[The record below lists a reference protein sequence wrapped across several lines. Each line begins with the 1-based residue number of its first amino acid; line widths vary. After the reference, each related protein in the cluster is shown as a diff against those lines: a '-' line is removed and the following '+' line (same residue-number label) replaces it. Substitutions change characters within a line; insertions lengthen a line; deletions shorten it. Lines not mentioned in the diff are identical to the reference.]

1 MSSMWRLGEG
11 RSQSGTDAK
20 RADTGVRSQE
30 SQESF
35 LWFEAAAIPGV
46 RYRIA
51 RMSLGRRIDLAKR
64 VREIGRK
71 LEFFEAGNDAREKL
85 EAAVLQCEIDRAYL
99 EWGLETVEGLEID
112 GQQATLE
119 ALIERGP
126 LKLAQEILGKI
137 RAECGLSEPERKN

>member
-1 MSSMWRLGEG
+1 MSSMWRLDKED
-11 RSQSGTDAK
+11 RSQKSEDRRQTID
-20 RADTGVRSQE
+20 
-30 SQESF
+30 SF
-35 LWFEAAAIPGV
+35 LWMESEACPGV

-71 LEFFEAGNDAREKL
+71 LEFFEAGHDAREKL

-99 EWGLETVEGLEID
+99 EWGLEAVEGLEID
-112 GQQATLE
+112 GEQATPE
-119 ALIERGP
+119 ALVERGP